1 MLTTMYNCNYC
12 FDDRGDFLFQTYLI
26 SFSLIFAFTI
36 LVFWPNQHKDKNPF
50 TKYLSKTAFK
60 LLIGIEFGV
69 IGILFGD
76 IALVDMNGVLYNS
89 RIIFVLFSGIIGGP
103 IAMFISS
110 FSMTL
115 GRLLFFP
122 VTDISV
128 VMTIN
133 FFIIMLAIIYS
144 ATFNRIRF
152 ENIHRYLLAS
162 ILEINIIL
170 LFYYNFSFSGLKL
183 IIIFTVFSL
192 ITFWAIYWILVQS
205 HVTSQQ
211 ARQAMALK
219 QIDYL
224 TQLPN
229 NYAIEAKLNNA
240 FAEYAAFSFLHID
253 IDQFKQLNNKYGY
266 LVGDHILE
274 ELSQLIKEYSKGKDT
289 FVGRIS
295 GEEFCYVIK
304 DTPPAIALYEA
315 HMIRDLIAQHTFG
328 SKYGQEINVTVSI
341 GISTMPENGI
351 TLDNIFSAA
360 DAALQ
365 ATKKTT
371 TNQVYH
377 YNQFLKD
384 IELAHL

>member
-1 MLTTMYNCNYC
+1 MLSCIIVTIV
-12 FDDRGDFLFQTYLI
+12 FDYRGGFLFPIYLI
-26 SFSLIFAFTI
+26 NFSLIFAFTI

-50 TKYLSKTAFK
+50 TKYLSKTTFK
-60 LLIGIEFGV
+60 VLIGFEFGV
-69 IGILFGD
+69 IGILLGYISLD
-76 IALVDMNGVLYNS
+76 PMNGVLYNS
-89 RIIFVLFSGIIGGP
+89 KIIFILFSGIIGGP
-103 IAMFISS
+103 VAMFISS
-110 FSMTL
+110 FTMSF
-115 GRLLFFP
+115 GRLVFFP
-122 VTDISV
+122 ITDISV

-133 FFIIMLAIIYS
+133 FFILMLFIIYY
-144 ATFNRIRF
+144 AIFNRIRF
-152 ENIHRYLLAS
+152 ENIHRYLYFALFEMA
-162 ILEINIIL
+162 IIL
-170 LFYYNFSFSGLKL
+170 LFYYNFSFSGVKY
-183 IIIFTVFSL
+183 IFVMIAFNM
-192 ITFWAIYWILVQS
+192 ITFWAVYWILAQS

-224 TQLPN
+224 TKLPN

-240 FAEYAAFSFLHID
+240 LAHYSSFSFLHID
-253 IDQFKQLNNKYGY
+253 IDQFKQFNNKYGY

-274 ELSQLIKEYSKGKDT
+274 ELAQLIKDYSKGKDA
-289 FVGRIS
+289 FIGRIS
-295 GEEFCYVIK
+295 GEEFCYVVQN
-304 DTPPAIALYEA
+304 TPPAIALYEA
-315 HMIRDLIAQHTFG
+315 HMIRDLIEHHTFG
-328 SKYGQEINVTVSI
+328 SKYGQELYITVSI

-351 TLDNIFSAA
+351 TLDSIFSSA